1 MSTKAQAIQAKL
13 KAKASVHLSRLETS
27 MMSRMMGSI
36 SRLRCRIASHRRL
49 STVKPLSRRNT
60 VDSKLDCTR
69 LEAPLC
75 QLRRL
80 KHASEASVSWDM
92 DVMASVHVVFRMI
105 FFLRKRS
112 CSGSYV
118 TKNPID
124 IFANE
129 YVVRVS
135 GLSVVGIPV

>member
-1 MSTKAQAIQAKL
+1 
-13 KAKASVHLSRLETS
+13 
-27 MMSRMMGSI
+27 
-36 SRLRCRIASHRRL
+36 
-49 STVKPLSRRNT
+49 
-60 VDSKLDCTR
+60 
-69 LEAPLC
+69 
-75 QLRRL
+75 
-80 KHASEASVSWDM
+80 
-92 DVMASVHVVFRMI
+92 MASVHVVFRMI

-118 TKNPID
+118 TKIPID